1 MNKLVLLLL
10 IVACFA
16 CTPKKPDTAMVSIS
30 LVNNKQSVLFKGL
43 DYAVTRE
50 IGRDSSN
57 QVWQSLIP
65 VYKMPAD
72 TDMKSYQP
80 VQPGKY
86 ILKDS
91 AVVFTPDTPLAQ
103 GQVYFVRNY
112 KLGESVSAVDFI
124 KGRTQ
129 PGRTHFTDLI
139 FKP

>member
-1 MNKLVLLLL
+1 
-10 IVACFA
+10 
-16 CTPKKPDTAMVSIS
+16 MVRIS
-30 LVNNKQSVLFKGL
+30 LVNNKQSVEFKGL
-43 DYAVTRE
+43 DYAVIHE
-50 IGRDSSN
+50 IARDSSN

-80 VQPGKY
+80 VQPGNY
-86 ILKDS
+86 RLKDS
-91 AVVFTPDTPLAQ
+91 AVVFTPDTPFTK

-112 KLGESVSAVDFI
+112 RLGESVGAIDFI

-139 FKP
+139 FKQ